1 VFVLNNVTNPS
12 PALTYNYFSINIYY
26 PGGGLFQTGNT
37 NYSVTLTV
45 ATSSCS
51 YTLNNGIVSSM
62 GSINVTYTS
71 SNILTNLAQYGMIV
85 SMPSN
90 YPDDITQININASIA
105 SAVNTGTIAIIQGLI
120 YLIYRILRIW

>member
-1 VFVLNNVTNPS
+1 
-12 PALTYNYFSINIYY
+12 
-26 PGGGLFQTGNT
+26 
-37 NYSVTLTV
+37 
-45 ATSSCS
+45 
-51 YTLNNGIVSSM
+51 M